1 MFTKSSRIENLRS
14 EVVGN
19 RWNTSE
25 TVGMYG
31 NSRIIGINTKRHLKK
46 GYPFVFLIEL
56 KIDREFAFASAQK

>member
-1 MFTKSSRIENLRS
+1 MVTKSSRIENLRS

-31 NSRIIGINTKRHLKK
+31 NSRIINKYKETFEKGISFCIFKFILTIFNNH
-46 GYPFVFLIEL
+46 
-56 KIDREFAFASAQK
+56 

>member
-25 TVGMYG
+25 TVGMYK
-31 NSRIIGINTKRHLKK
+31 NSRINTETFEKGISFCIFKFILTIFNNGQVNR
-46 GYPFVFLIEL
+46 IEN
-56 KIDREFAFASAQK
+56 